1 MPVHGIRNIQ
11 KIHQGAVPGKRAE
24 TYGGPR
30 FFPLPYANG
39 RYFGYSPKGHALR
52 AQATPGPPHTFRM
65 TLLWHVYLLQC
76 RDGTLYCGITTD
88 PDRRLLQHNGLLP
101 GGARYTRGRRPVRLL
116 ACRVCPNRS
125 KALRLEKTIK
135 SLPRE
140 KKAAFLLQG
149 DAGPASS

>member
-11 KIHQGAVPGKRAE
+11 KIHKRAVPEKRAE
-24 TYGGPR
+24 TYGIPR
-30 FFPLPYANG
+30 FFPLSYANG
-39 RYFGYSPKGHALR
+39 RYPERSPKGHAPR
-52 AQATPGPPHTFRM
+52 MQATPGLPHTFRM

-116 ACRVCPNRS
+116 ACRVCPSRS
-125 KALRLEKTIK
+125 EALRLEKAVK
-135 SLPRE
+135 SLPR
-140 KKAAFLLQG
+140 KKKSALLLQG
-149 DAGPASS
+149 GASPASS